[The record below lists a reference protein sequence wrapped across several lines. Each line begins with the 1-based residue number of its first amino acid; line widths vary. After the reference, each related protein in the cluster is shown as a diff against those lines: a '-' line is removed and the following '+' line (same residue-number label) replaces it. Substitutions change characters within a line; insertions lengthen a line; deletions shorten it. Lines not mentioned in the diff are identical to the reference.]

1 LTSSGGEL
9 HGSWSATNA
18 ILTSDRRLKDKIIP
32 LHETLLNPGAAQD
45 ELPRAGATETK
56 DSALWLLRQMRPVSY
71 HFRKGPESKF
81 MRFGFIADEME
92 KIVPSVVRTTPSA
105 ELKDKKGI
113 VYADLIALL
122 AAATQSQQRSIE
134 RLEKSVAE
142 LAEEVKR
149 MMREMAV

>member
-1 LTSSGGEL
+1 
-9 HGSWSATNA
+9 
-18 ILTSDRRLKDKIIP
+18 
-32 LHETLLNPGAAQD
+32 
-45 ELPRAGATETK
+45 
-56 DSALWLLRQMRPVSY
+56 MRPVSY